1 MDGNNGGDSGVELL
15 SLYPSKGCDMHIPD
29 MPLAAGSDRRFHNL
43 ACNGMTNKNESSCDM
58 WSVGNNTWKH
68 HTNPNKADPDDEK
81 VCHTVK
87 EIASSN
93 IGTNVARKGRKVA
106 MLLRLYI

>member
-1 MDGNNGGDSGVELL
+1 M
-15 SLYPSKGCDMHIPD
+15 
-29 MPLAAGSDRRFHNL
+29 AAGSYRRFHNL
-43 ACNGMTNKNESSCDM
+43 IYISPKKVLAFNGMTNKNESSCDM